1 MNEQALKDAYDH
13 FVKTGY
19 KGTLQDYR
27 ALIATNDNALNDSFT
42 YFKDTG
48 YEGSIEDFSTLI
60 GVEKEDAPKVNWF
73 DQTWVGRGFVAASS
87 TGEAT
92 NLLKQRGAPTKEV
105 IEEFIQA
112 KADEA
117 SRYTE
122 SEGMKEFSKKY
133 QAEGSTWAAFFRG
146 VKDDPML
153 LTELFVQSLATQ
165 VGTLFDNPDDAF
177 ASMAAGAGIGAA
189 AGAGAGLAGGPFAEV
204 TVPVGAVA
212 GTLPGALGGLGY
224 SMESAL
230 TFGELIETELHEQGK
245 EFTDENIKEL
255 LESAQGTKIRNRA
268 VARGLSIGSI
278 EALSGG
284 IAGKVTTG
292 VAKGVMKTV
301 KAGTRIGGKT
311 AATATKRGVKLGRT
325 AGAGAGLGV
334 EGIGGGVGEVAG
346 RLAAD
351 QEMDAAEIG
360 FEAVT
365 GGAVGPISVGA
376 ALLSTKTPTYKLAG
390 VEVDYAT
397 MKDFIDTADDI
408 DVAMADIKIE
418 NDFTGIGKLAAKKQ
432 KKAIIDS
439 QIDSKI
445 TDQADRDK
453 LIELDAKRRQA
464 KADVEKTGIEAV
476 PGAQETLDAVE
487 KEISDIIG
495 KYEGATDVAATEQ
508 AAEVRKARREAVLS
522 ETIAFAETAGKQ
534 IGKDVKVVDN
544 DTDAQSAFDAMRE
557 EHNKMAEEHNAKPE
571 NADNQIDLIAEQD
584 VSGSDGFIAGDTIF
598 INKDV
603 AGKTGAITVGS
614 HEVLHGILGKHMKSL
629 DPAGRIKLG
638 KSFIGVLTKKQV
650 KAVRKRLKDSYGLEG
665 DAIFASEEIFTAFSD
680 AIEKGEITFNEGV
693 FSKLANTIQEI
704 LRKFGYKKEFAN
716 GRAVY
721 NFMKEYS
728 KNVKEGKLSKRAIAA
743 AEGGTTATDTQFSR
757 SARVGDTTLTG
768 SLSSPSVVSNWADS
782 AYRAGLQIQPGGYW
796 SGTATGISDFGV
808 DSTGLTKEQS
818 VDFNVQVTD
827 RNQFKL
833 VRSPDMNQATFDLLS
848 KWIDDTNKDFRG
860 RDNVGTLAALGVE
873 GRLGRRNAP
882 RGVKLS
888 TVEIGSPQVDQG
900 VKFSRS
906 RAVDAVNS
914 IEQAAQNEIVEA
926 GREYNKQT
934 FQESD
939 AFEQIL
945 NSILNDGGAINSYVK
960 SIVPSKQ
967 ERDKVIREL
976 SERLINY
983 DPQAERK
990 GDAVGPV
997 TVGEFLMANKNFARL
1012 VAKKELAIESQ
1023 ERSRTK
1029 SLDAQDNLGRTISE
1043 TIPDTT
1049 ETKKTETK
1057 KQQKQR
1063 ILTSLAKVNLENKK
1077 IISLRTQLK
1086 IAELIEQNPAN
1097 LEQQLTKLIEK
1108 DVTKAVQ
1115 KEMGSISFDSKN
1127 EKIIVS
1133 DEYKAFL
1140 ALAYE
1145 DIISGLDVTTIK
1157 NNYKNLFD
1165 LTKIGVE
1172 DKKTKKADKPSL
1184 KKDSNFRKAVFKI
1197 ETNKAKFT
1205 KYFTDTTS
1213 DVKAQSHY
1221 NKLKARQKG
1230 LAGIIGEAIVKQ
1242 AIDTE
1247 IAETSTNI
1255 DAVVKA
1261 KLREFA
1267 NSLDRQKLE
1276 TQGNYNDQIKFSRSQ
1291 VQAALDLK
1299 SLIES
1304 GETVFDNSGKALLKY
1319 RLKYSKKVRDF
1330 VYNELYSAGLLQD
1343 KSDIEF
1349 IGKGFR
1355 KLVKAGTRGIAYEAF
1370 LIDQAIAIEKKYGK
1384 DAMEVTLRKPSEVG
1398 GLPDVQIKIHGKT
1411 FNIEAKMTNAQYSSV
1426 TFAVSEDGNFIVKKD
1441 YTFNDQIKPLGD
1453 QVQKGIKEAKSYLK
1467 KKYNYDWK
1475 DITTLPTEYYN
1486 DLKKTP
1492 VTIDGVEY
1500 SSYINA
1506 MSASMEISL
1515 DVISEIY
1522 NKKSNYPV
1530 DTIQLMGRGLFH
1542 MGTGPN
1548 PLNLPV
1554 LKGKGTMTLR
1564 IGSNS
1569 EKRAATMADVNNG
1582 TVDSIYTDGTNTK
1595 KKGER
1600 KTKRRVKSGNKK
1612 LSFRAI
1618 PGIPKST
1625 LETLTSDK
1633 SIGNVA
1639 ALDALMQ
1646 SDEVAAMELVKKSKS
1661 EQVFSDAILFSRSA
1675 NNETQGIS
1683 VLDFDDTLATTKS
1696 KVIVTKPD
1704 GDQFKLNAEEF
1715 AAQGSTL
1722 LEEGHKFDFSE
1733 FNQVVEGEIAPLFN
1747 KALKLAKKFG
1757 TDNMYILTARAPE
1770 AQVAI
1775 KQFLDANGLNIPAE
1789 NIVGLGRSEAS
1800 AKAEWIAG
1808 KIGEGFNDFYFADD
1822 AIQNVRAVENML
1834 SRSNVKA
1841 KVQQAKVKFSL
1852 STEQNLNWK
1861 TDSIGYMTTSFNV
1874 DGNNY
1879 NVTFYPTDLDDANF
1893 ELEFDL
1899 VTEAGVTQEMT
1910 GTGSQF
1916 KVLSTVYN
1924 GLLDVVKQKP
1934 GIETIGFSA
1943 LTKDKSR
1950 VRVYTVLM
1958 DKLSK
1963 QLGWKNNIYEYSS
1976 GSQIDFELAKPKVP
1990 KRKAKAT
1997 QSVASIP
2004 AVRNMLNQFD
2014 VKSPVQKGRV
2024 QFSRSMNE
2032 QFNNMLEELTGV
2044 DANEIIGAARARKR
2058 GLKRGRFRFFIPPS
2072 HEDLLGLLY
2081 NFMGTGRRGDAHR
2094 AFFEKAL
2101 IKPLSR
2107 AFRELDVAKQSI
2119 ANDFKELNKK
2129 FKDVKKKLKR
2139 KIPGSDFTFEDA
2151 IRVYLFN
2158 KNGHSVPGLT
2168 ETEVTELANKVKSD
2182 PRLKA
2187 YADAIEAISRQD
2199 GFVKPT
2205 DSWTAGDLRT
2215 DLDDATGRIGR
2226 KKYLAEFLE
2235 NAKII
2240 FSEENLNK
2248 IEAEYGRGLREAIE
2262 DMLYRIETGRNR
2274 PSGSNKLVNAFV
2286 NFINAAVSNV
2296 MFFNIR
2302 SAVLQ
2307 QMSIVNFLNFADNN
2321 IFAAAKAFAN
2331 QKQFWAD
2338 FAMIFNSPEMKQRR
2352 GGIGTDV
2359 NGAELAANIKNSRNP
2374 LKKALAELLRMGFT
2388 PTQIAD
2394 SFAIAIGGAPF
2405 YRNRV
2410 KTYMK
2415 QGMSKAQAE
2424 ARAWLDFQ
2432 ETAQATQQ
2440 SARPDMVSQQ
2450 QASPLGKFILA
2461 FQNVTSQFNRLA
2473 KKAFLDI
2480 KNRRITSPNSTQL
2493 QSDMSNASRIV
2504 YYLAV
2509 QNLVFYGL
2517 QQALFAMMFDED
2529 EDDEKMLKKKGR
2541 VINGSIDS
2549 VLRGAGVYGAIA
2561 ATIKNMAIKHMEQ
2574 RDAGYNKDESAVL
2587 LEMLNVSPPLGIK
2600 ARQIVNAEK
2609 TLNYEK
2615 DAIEE
2620 METFDID
2627 NPMWSAVA
2635 NYISA
2640 TTNIPTSQIYRNVQN
2655 ARGALDERYETWQ
2668 RILMSLGWSKYN
2680 IGADDVVEEDSK
2692 SKKKKKHG
2700 ESSDSGRTVKRRT
2713 IKR

>member
-1 MNEQALKDAYDH
+1 MNEQALKDAYNY

-19 KGTLQDYR
+19 KGTLEDYR
-27 ALIATNDNALNDSFT
+27 ALVATNDNALNDSFT

-48 YEGSIEDFSTLI
+48 YKGTIEDFSTLI
-60 GVEKEDAPKVNWF
+60 GIPKEEPSNINWF
-73 DQTWVGRGFVAASS
+73 DQTWIGRGFVAASS

-92 NLLKQRGAPTKEV
+92 NLLKQRGAPT
-105 IEEFIQA
+105 EEAINDFIQA
-112 KADEA
+112 KKDEA
-117 SRYTE
+117 ARYSE
-122 SEGMKEFSKKY
+122 SEGMKAFSKKY

-146 VKDDPML
+146 MKNDPAL
-153 LTELFVQSLATQ
+153 LAELFVQSLATQ
-165 VGTLFDNPDDAF
+165 VGTLFDNTDDAL
-177 ASMAAGAGIGAA
+177 ASMAAGAGV
-189 AGAGAGLAGGPFAEV
+189 GAGGGALLGLAGGPLAPA
-204 TVPVGAVA
+204 TSAAGAIT
-212 GTLPGALGGLGY
+212 GTITGAMGGLGY

-230 TFGELIETELHEQGK
+230 TFGELIETELNKQNL
-245 EFTDENIKEL
+245 EFTDENIKNL
-255 LESAQGTKIRNRA
+255 LEGNKGTEIRNKA
-268 VARGLSIGSI
+268 VARGITIGAI
-278 EALSGG
+278 EGFTGG
-284 IAGKVTTG
+284 VGGKAATG
-292 VAKGVMKTV
+292 TAKGVMGAV
-301 KAGTRIGGKT
+301 KAGTKLGGKT
-311 AATATKRGVKLGRT
+311 AATATKRGARLGRT
-325 AGAGAGLGV
+325 AGAAAGLGI
-334 EGIGGGVGEVAG
+334 EGVGGGVGEVAG
-346 RLAAD
+346 RAVAG

-360 FEAVT
+360 FEAFT
-365 GGAVGPISVGA
+365 GGAVGPITVAQAIASQ
-376 ALLSTKTPTYKLAG
+376 KTPTYKING
-390 VEVDYAT
+390 EQVDYAT
-397 MKDFIDTADDI
+397 MKDFVETADDI

-432 KKAIIDS
+432 EKAIIDS

-445 TDQADRDK
+445 TDKADREK

-464 KADVEKTGIEAV
+464 KADVEKTGTEAV
-476 PGAQETLDAVE
+476 PGAQAALDVVE

-495 KYEGATDVAATEQ
+495 KYEGAIDVAVTDQ
-508 AAEVRKARREAVLS
+508 AAEVRKARREVVLS

-571 NADNQIDLIAEQD
+571 NADNQIDLIQEED
-584 VSGSDGFIAGDTIF
+584 VSGADGFISGDTIF

-603 AGKTGAITVGS
+603 AGRSGAITVGS

-629 DPAGRIKLG
+629 DDAGRVKLG
-638 KSFIGVLTKKQV
+638 KSFMSVLTRSQER
-650 KAVRKRLKDSYGLEG
+650 AVRKRLKDNYNLEG
-665 DAIFASEEIFTAFSD
+665 DAVFASEEVFTAFSD

-704 LRKFGYKKEFAN
+704 LRKFGIQKEFSN

-728 KNVKEGKLSKRAIAA
+728 KNVKEGKLGKRAIAA
-743 AEGGTTATDTQFSR
+743 AGGGVTTT
-757 SARVGDTTLTG
+757 
-768 SLSSPSVVSNWADS
+768 
-782 AYRAGLQIQPGGYW
+782 
-796 SGTATGISDFGV
+796 
-808 DSTGLTKEQS
+808 E
-818 VDFNVQVTD
+818 
-827 RNQFKL
+827 FK
-833 VRSPDMNQATFDLLS
+833 A
-848 KWIDDTNKDFRG
+848 
-860 RDNVGTLAALGVE
+860 
-873 GRLGRRNAP
+873 
-882 RGVKLS
+882 
-888 TVEIGSPQVDQG
+888 
-900 VKFSRS
+900 SRS
-906 RAVDAVNS
+906 RAVQAVND
-914 IEQAAQNEIVEA
+914 IEAATRDRIVES
-926 GREYNKQT
+926 GQEYTKQA

-939 AFEQIL
+939 AFEQTL
-945 NSILNDGGAINSYVK
+945 NSILNDGGAINSYIK
-960 SIVPSKQ
+960 SVVASPQ
-967 ERDKVIREL
+967 ERNKVIREL
-976 SERLINY
+976 SERLVNY
-983 DPQAERK
+983 DPQAQRK
-990 GDAVGPV
+990 GDVAGPV

-1023 ERSRTK
+1023 ERARTQ
-1029 SLDAQDNLGRTISE
+1029 SLDTQDQLGRNISE
-1043 TIPDTT
+1043 TIAAPT
-1049 ETKKTETK
+1049 ETKPVETK

-1086 IAELIEQNPAN
+1086 IAELIEQNPAD

-1108 DVTKAVQ
+1108 DVTKAVR
-1115 KEMGSISFDSKN
+1115 KEMGKISFKN
-1127 EKIIVS
+1127 GEVIVS

-1140 ALAYE
+1140 ALGYE
-1145 DIISGLDVTTIK
+1145 DIINGLDVTTIK
-1157 NNYKNLFD
+1157 NNYKTLFD
-1165 LTKIGVE
+1165 LTKIGTE
-1172 DKKTKKADKPSL
+1172 DKVTRKADKPDL
-1184 KKDSNFRKAVFKI
+1184 KKDSYFRKAIFKI

-1205 KYFTDTTS
+1205 KYFTEGGYTT
-1213 DVKAQSHY
+1213 
-1221 NKLKARQKG
+1221 LLARQKG
-1230 LAGIIGEAIVKQ
+1230 LAKIISEAIVKD
-1242 AIDTE
+1242 AINAE
-1247 IAETSTNI
+1247 IAETSTNV
-1255 DAVVKA
+1255 DAVVEA

-1304 GETVFDNSGKALLKY
+1304 GETVFDNKGKALLKY

-1343 KSDIEF
+1343 KGDIEF
-1349 IGKGFR
+1349 IGKSFR

-1398 GLPDVQIKIHGKT
+1398 GLPDVQIKIQGKT
-1411 FNIEAKMTNAQYSSV
+1411 FNIEAKMGNAQYSSV
-1426 TFAVSEDGNFIVKKD
+1426 TFAVSEDNNFIIKKD

-1453 QVQKGIKEAKSYLK
+1453 QVQKGIKAAKSYLK

-1486 DLKKTP
+1486 DLKKTSAT
-1492 VTIDGVEY
+1492 VDGVEY

-1522 NKKSNYPV
+1522 NKKPNYPV
-1530 DTIQLMGRGLFH
+1530 STIQLMGRGLFH

-1554 LKGKGTMTLR
+1554 LKGKGTINLR
-1564 IGSNS
+1564 VGSNS
-1569 EKRAATMADVNNG
+1569 QYKM
-1582 TVDSIYTDGTNTK
+1582 VDGVRTK
-1595 KKGER
+1595 
-1600 KTKRRVKSGNKK
+1600 TGNKK

-1618 PGIPKST
+1618 PLIPKAT

-1639 ALDALMQ
+1639 GLDALMQ

-1661 EQVFSDAILFSRSA
+1661 EQVFSNAVLFSRSA
-1675 NNETQGIS
+1675 NNETKGIS

-1696 KVIVTKPD
+1696 EVIVNAPN

-1722 LEEGHKFDFSE
+1722 LEQGHKFDFSE
-1733 FNQVVEGEIAPLFN
+1733 FNKVVEGKTAPLFN

-1757 TDNMYILTARAPE
+1757 TDNMYILTARSPE
-1770 AQVAI
+1770 AQLAI
-1775 KQFLDANGLNIPAE
+1775 KQFLDANGLNIPTE
-1789 NIVGLGRSEAS
+1789 NIVGLGKSEAS

-1822 AIQNVRAVENML
+1822 AIQNVKAV
-1834 SRSNVKA
+1834 
-1841 KVQQAKVKFSL
+1841 Q
-1852 STEQNLNWK
+1852 
-1861 TDSIGYMTTSFNV
+1861 
-1874 DGNNY
+1874 
-1879 NVTFYPTDLDDANF
+1879 
-1893 ELEFDL
+1893 
-1899 VTEAGVTQEMT
+1899 
-1910 GTGSQF
+1910 
-1916 KVLSTVYN
+1916 
-1924 GLLDVVKQKP
+1924 
-1934 GIETIGFSA
+1934 
-1943 LTKDKSR
+1943 
-1950 VRVYTVLM
+1950 
-1958 DKLSK
+1958 
-1963 QLGWKNNIYEYSS
+1963 
-1976 GSQIDFELAKPKVP
+1976 
-1990 KRKAKAT
+1990 
-1997 QSVASIP
+1997 
-2004 AVRNMLNQFD
+2004 NMLNQFD
-2014 VKSPVQKGRV
+2014 VKSKVQQARV

-2032 QFNNMLEELTGV
+2032 QFNSMLEEVTGV
-2044 DANEIIGAARARKR
+2044 DANEIISSARARKR
-2058 GLKRGRFRFFIPPS
+2058 GSKRGRFRFFIPPS
-2072 HEDLLGLLY
+2072 HEDFLGLLY

-2094 AFFEKAL
+2094 AFFDKAL

-2129 FKDVKKKLKR
+2129 FKGVKKKLKR
-2139 KIPGSDFTFEDA
+2139 KMPGSDFTFEDA
-2151 IRVYLFN
+2151 IRVYLFD

-2168 ETEVTELANKVKSD
+2168 EVEVVDLANKVKSD
-2182 PRLKA
+2182 PKLQA
-2187 YADAIEAISRQD
+2187 YADAIGAISRQD
-2199 GFVKPT
+2199 NFVKPN

-2215 DLDDATGRIGR
+2215 DLDDATGRVGR

-2235 NAKII
+2235 NAGII

-2248 IEAEYGRGLREAIE
+2248 IEAEYGRGLREALE
-2262 DMLYRIETGRNR
+2262 DMLYRIESGRNR
-2274 PSGSNKLVNAFV
+2274 PSGSNALVNKFV
-2286 NFINAAVSNV
+2286 NFINGAVSNV

-2321 IFAAAKAFAN
+2321 VFAAAKAFAN
-2331 QKQFWAD
+2331 QKQFWSD
-2338 FAMIFNSPEMKQRR
+2338 FAYIFNSDEMKQRR
-2352 GGIGTDV
+2352 GGIQTDV
-2359 NGAELAANIKNSRNP
+2359 NGAELAANIKNSKNP
-2374 LKKALAELLRMGFT
+2374 IKKAISELLRLGFT

-2410 KTYMK
+2410 KTYMR
-2415 QGMSKAQAE
+2415 QGMPKVEAE
-2424 ARAWLDFQ
+2424 SRAWLDFQ

-2461 FQNVTSQFNRLA
+2461 FQNVTSQFNRLG

-2493 QSDMSNASRIV
+2493 QSDISNASRIV

-2509 QNLVFYGL
+2509 QNLIFYGL

-2529 EDDEKMLKKKGR
+2529 EDDEKMLKKQGR
-2541 VINGSIDS
+2541 MINGSIDS
-2549 VLRGAGVYGAIA
+2549 VLRGAGVYGAIV
-2561 ATIKNMAIKHMEQ
+2561 ATIKNMGIKYMEQ
-2574 RDAGYNKDESAVL
+2574 RDAGYNKDEAAVL
-2587 LEMLNVSPPLGIK
+2587 LELLNISPPLGIK

-2640 TTNIPTSQIYRNVQN
+2640 TTNIPTSQIYRNIQN
-2655 ARGALDERYETWQ
+2655 ARGALDERYATWQ
-2668 RILMSLGWSKYN
+2668 RILMAMGWSKYN
-2680 IGADDVVEEDSK
+2680 IGADDVVEEEGS
-2692 SKKKKKHG
+2692 SSNKKKKHG
-2700 ESSDSGRTVKRRT
+2700 ESSNSGRTVKKRT

>member
-1 MNEQALKDAYDH
+1 MNEQALKDAYNY

-19 KGTLQDYR
+19 KGTLEDYR
-27 ALIATNDNALNDSFT
+27 ALVATNDNALNDSFT

-48 YEGSIEDFSTLI
+48 YKGTIEDFSTLI
-60 GVEKEDAPKVNWF
+60 GIPKEEPSNINWF
-73 DQTWVGRGFVAASS
+73 DQTWIGRGFVAASS

-92 NLLKQRGAPTKEV
+92 NLLKQRGAPT
-105 IEEFIQA
+105 EEAINDFIQA
-112 KADEA
+112 KKDEA
-117 SRYTE
+117 ARYSE
-122 SEGMKEFSKKY
+122 SEGMKAFSKKY

-146 VKDDPML
+146 MKNDPAL
-153 LTELFVQSLATQ
+153 LAELFVQSLATQ
-165 VGTLFDNPDDAF
+165 VGTLFDNTDDAL
-177 ASMAAGAGIGAA
+177 ASMAAGAGV
-189 AGAGAGLAGGPFAEV
+189 GAGGGALLGLAGGPLAPA
-204 TVPVGAVA
+204 TSAAGAIT
-212 GTLPGALGGLGY
+212 GTITGAMGGLGY

-230 TFGELIETELHEQGK
+230 TFGELIETELNKQNL
-245 EFTDENIKEL
+245 EFTDENIKNL
-255 LESAQGTKIRNRA
+255 LEGNKGTEIRNKA
-268 VARGLSIGSI
+268 VARGITIGAI
-278 EALSGG
+278 EGFTGG
-284 IAGKVTTG
+284 VGGKAATG
-292 VAKGVMKTV
+292 TAKGVMGAV
-301 KAGTRIGGKT
+301 KAGTKLGGKT
-311 AATATKRGVKLGRT
+311 AATATKRGARLGRT
-325 AGAGAGLGV
+325 AGAAAGLGI
-334 EGIGGGVGEVAG
+334 EGVGGGVGEVAG
-346 RLAAD
+346 RAVAG

-360 FEAVT
+360 FEAFT
-365 GGAVGPISVGA
+365 GGAVGPITVAQAIASQ
-376 ALLSTKTPTYKLAG
+376 KTPTYKING
-390 VEVDYAT
+390 EQVDYAT
-397 MKDFIDTADDI
+397 MKDFVETADDI

-432 KKAIIDS
+432 EKAIIDS

-445 TDQADRDK
+445 TDKADREK

-464 KADVEKTGIEAV
+464 KADVEKTGTEAV
-476 PGAQETLDAVE
+476 PGAQAALDVVE

-495 KYEGATDVAATEQ
+495 KYEGAIDVAVTDQ
-508 AAEVRKARREAVLS
+508 AAEVRKARREVVLS

-571 NADNQIDLIAEQD
+571 NADNQIDLIQEED
-584 VSGSDGFIAGDTIF
+584 VSGADGFISGDTIF

-603 AGKTGAITVGS
+603 AGRSGAITVGS

-629 DPAGRIKLG
+629 DDAGRVKLG
-638 KSFIGVLTKKQV
+638 KSFMSVLTRSQER
-650 KAVRKRLKDSYGLEG
+650 AVRKRLKDNYNLEG
-665 DAIFASEEIFTAFSD
+665 DAVFASEEVFTAFSD

-704 LRKFGYKKEFAN
+704 LRKFGIQKEFSN

-728 KNVKEGKLSKRAIAA
+728 KNVKEGKLGKRAIAA
-743 AEGGTTATDTQFSR
+743 AGGGVTTT
-757 SARVGDTTLTG
+757 
-768 SLSSPSVVSNWADS
+768 
-782 AYRAGLQIQPGGYW
+782 
-796 SGTATGISDFGV
+796 
-808 DSTGLTKEQS
+808 E
-818 VDFNVQVTD
+818 
-827 RNQFKL
+827 FK
-833 VRSPDMNQATFDLLS
+833 A
-848 KWIDDTNKDFRG
+848 
-860 RDNVGTLAALGVE
+860 
-873 GRLGRRNAP
+873 
-882 RGVKLS
+882 
-888 TVEIGSPQVDQG
+888 
-900 VKFSRS
+900 SRS
-906 RAVDAVNS
+906 RAVQAVND
-914 IEQAAQNEIVEA
+914 IEAATRDRIVES
-926 GREYNKQT
+926 GQEYTKQA

-939 AFEQIL
+939 AFEQTL
-945 NSILNDGGAINSYVK
+945 NSILNDGGAINSYIK
-960 SIVPSKQ
+960 SVVASPQ
-967 ERDKVIREL
+967 ERNKVIREL
-976 SERLINY
+976 SERLVNY
-983 DPQAERK
+983 DPQAQRK
-990 GDAVGPV
+990 GDVAGPV

-1023 ERSRTK
+1023 ERARTQ
-1029 SLDAQDNLGRTISE
+1029 SLDTQDQLGRNISE
-1043 TIPDTT
+1043 TIAAPT
-1049 ETKKTETK
+1049 ETKPVETK

-1086 IAELIEQNPAN
+1086 IAELIEQNPAD

-1108 DVTKAVQ
+1108 DVTKAVR
-1115 KEMGSISFDSKN
+1115 KEMGKISFKN
-1127 EKIIVS
+1127 GEVIVS

-1140 ALAYE
+1140 ALGYE
-1145 DIISGLDVTTIK
+1145 DIINGLDVTTIK
-1157 NNYKNLFD
+1157 NNYKTLFD
-1165 LTKIGVE
+1165 LTKIGTE
-1172 DKKTKKADKPSL
+1172 DKVTRKADKPDL
-1184 KKDSNFRKAVFKI
+1184 KKDSYFRKAIFKI

-1205 KYFTDTTS
+1205 KYFTEGGYTT
-1213 DVKAQSHY
+1213 
-1221 NKLKARQKG
+1221 LLARQKG
-1230 LAGIIGEAIVKQ
+1230 LAKIISEAIVKD
-1242 AIDTE
+1242 AINAE
-1247 IAETSTNI
+1247 IAETSTNV
-1255 DAVVKA
+1255 DAVVEA

-1304 GETVFDNSGKALLKY
+1304 GETVFDNKGKALLKY

-1343 KSDIEF
+1343 KGDIEF
-1349 IGKGFR
+1349 IGKSFR

-1398 GLPDVQIKIHGKT
+1398 GLPDVQIKIQGKT
-1411 FNIEAKMTNAQYSSV
+1411 FNIEAKMGNAQYSSV
-1426 TFAVSEDGNFIVKKD
+1426 TFAVSEDNNFIIKKD

-1453 QVQKGIKEAKSYLK
+1453 QVQKGIKAAKSYLK

-1486 DLKKTP
+1486 DLKKTSAT
-1492 VTIDGVEY
+1492 VDGVEY

-1522 NKKSNYPV
+1522 NKKPNYPV
-1530 DTIQLMGRGLFH
+1530 STIQLMGRGLFH

-1554 LKGKGTMTLR
+1554 LKGKGTINLR
-1564 IGSNS
+1564 VGSNS
-1569 EKRAATMADVNNG
+1569 QYKM
-1582 TVDSIYTDGTNTK
+1582 VDGVRTK
-1595 KKGER
+1595 
-1600 KTKRRVKSGNKK
+1600 TGNKK

-1618 PGIPKST
+1618 PLIPKAT

-1639 ALDALMQ
+1639 GLDALMQ

-1661 EQVFSDAILFSRSA
+1661 EQVFSNAVLFSRSA
-1675 NNETQGIS
+1675 NNETKGIS

-1696 KVIVTKPD
+1696 EVIVNAPN

-1722 LEEGHKFDFSE
+1722 LEQGHKFDFSE
-1733 FNQVVEGEIAPLFN
+1733 FNKVVEGKTAPLFN

-1757 TDNMYILTARAPE
+1757 TDNMYILTARSPE
-1770 AQVAI
+1770 AQLAI
-1775 KQFLDANGLNIPAE
+1775 KQFLDANGLNIPTE
-1789 NIVGLGRSEAS
+1789 NIVGLGKSEAS

-1822 AIQNVRAVENML
+1822 AIQNVKAV
-1834 SRSNVKA
+1834 
-1841 KVQQAKVKFSL
+1841 Q
-1852 STEQNLNWK
+1852 
-1861 TDSIGYMTTSFNV
+1861 
-1874 DGNNY
+1874 
-1879 NVTFYPTDLDDANF
+1879 
-1893 ELEFDL
+1893 
-1899 VTEAGVTQEMT
+1899 
-1910 GTGSQF
+1910 
-1916 KVLSTVYN
+1916 
-1924 GLLDVVKQKP
+1924 
-1934 GIETIGFSA
+1934 
-1943 LTKDKSR
+1943 
-1950 VRVYTVLM
+1950 
-1958 DKLSK
+1958 
-1963 QLGWKNNIYEYSS
+1963 
-1976 GSQIDFELAKPKVP
+1976 
-1990 KRKAKAT
+1990 
-1997 QSVASIP
+1997 
-2004 AVRNMLNQFD
+2004 NMLNQFD
-2014 VKSPVQKGRV
+2014 VKSKVQQARV

-2032 QFNNMLEELTGV
+2032 QFNSMLEEVTGV
-2044 DANEIIGAARARKR
+2044 DANEIISSARARKR
-2058 GLKRGRFRFFIPPS
+2058 GSKRGRFRFFIPPS
-2072 HEDLLGLLY
+2072 HEDFLGLLY

-2094 AFFEKAL
+2094 AFFDKAL

-2129 FKDVKKKLKR
+2129 FKGVKKKLKR
-2139 KIPGSDFTFEDA
+2139 KMPGSDFTFEDA
-2151 IRVYLFN
+2151 IRVYLFD

-2168 ETEVTELANKVKSD
+2168 EVEVVDLANKVKSD
-2182 PRLKA
+2182 PKLQA
-2187 YADAIEAISRQD
+2187 YADAIGAISRQD
-2199 GFVKPT
+2199 NFVKPN

-2215 DLDDATGRIGR
+2215 DLDDATGRVGR

-2235 NAKII
+2235 NAGII

-2248 IEAEYGRGLREAIE
+2248 IEAEYGRGLREALE
-2262 DMLYRIETGRNR
+2262 DMLYRIESGRNR
-2274 PSGSNKLVNAFV
+2274 PSGSNALVNKFV
-2286 NFINAAVSNV
+2286 NFINGAVSNV

-2331 QKQFWAD
+2331 QKQFWSD
-2338 FAMIFNSPEMKQRR
+2338 FAYIFNSDEMKQRR
-2352 GGIGTDV
+2352 GGIQTDV
-2359 NGAELAANIKNSRNP
+2359 NGAELAANIKNSKNP
-2374 LKKALAELLRMGFT
+2374 IKKAISELLRLGFT

-2410 KTYMK
+2410 KTYMR
-2415 QGMSKAQAE
+2415 QGMPKVEAE
-2424 ARAWLDFQ
+2424 SRAWLDFQ

-2461 FQNVTSQFNRLA
+2461 FQNVTSQFNRLG

-2493 QSDMSNASRIV
+2493 QSDISNASRII

-2509 QNLVFYGL
+2509 QNLIFYGL

-2529 EDDEKMLKKKGR
+2529 EDDEKMLKKQGR
-2541 VINGSIDS
+2541 MINGSIDS
-2549 VLRGAGVYGAIA
+2549 VLRGAGVYGAIV
-2561 ATIKNMAIKHMEQ
+2561 ATIKNMGIKYMEQ
-2574 RDAGYNKDESAVL
+2574 RDAGYNKDEAAVL
-2587 LEMLNVSPPLGIK
+2587 LELLNISPPLGIK

-2640 TTNIPTSQIYRNVQN
+2640 TTNIPTSQIYRNIQN
-2655 ARGALDERYETWQ
+2655 ARGALDERYATWQ
-2668 RILMSLGWSKYN
+2668 RILMAMGWSKYN
-2680 IGADDVVEEDSK
+2680 IGADDVVEEEGS
-2692 SKKKKKHG
+2692 SSNKKKKHG
-2700 ESSDSGRTVKRRT
+2700 ESSNSGRTVKKRT

>member
-1 MNEQALKDAYDH
+1 MNEQALKDAYNY

-19 KGTLQDYR
+19 KGTLEDYR
-27 ALIATNDNALNDSFT
+27 ALVATNDNALNDSFT

-48 YEGSIEDFSTLI
+48 YKGTIEDFSTLI
-60 GVEKEDAPKVNWF
+60 GIPKEEPSNINWF
-73 DQTWVGRGFVAASS
+73 DQTWIGRGFVAASS

-92 NLLKQRGAPTKEV
+92 NLLKQRGAPT
-105 IEEFIQA
+105 EEAINDFIQA
-112 KADEA
+112 KKDEA
-117 SRYTE
+117 ARYSE
-122 SEGMKEFSKKY
+122 SEGMKAFSKKY

-146 VKDDPML
+146 MKNDPAL
-153 LTELFVQSLATQ
+153 LAELFVQSLATQ
-165 VGTLFDNPDDAF
+165 VGTLFDNTDDAL
-177 ASMAAGAGIGAA
+177 ASMAAGAGV
-189 AGAGAGLAGGPFAEV
+189 GAGGGALLGLAGGPLAPA
-204 TVPVGAVA
+204 TSAAGAIT
-212 GTLPGALGGLGY
+212 GTITGAMGGLGY

-230 TFGELIETELHEQGK
+230 TFGELIETELNKQNL
-245 EFTDENIKEL
+245 EFTDENIKNL
-255 LESAQGTKIRNRA
+255 LEGNKGTEIRNKA
-268 VARGLSIGSI
+268 VARGITIGAI
-278 EALSGG
+278 EGFTGG
-284 IAGKVTTG
+284 VGGKAATG
-292 VAKGVMKTV
+292 TAKGVMGAV
-301 KAGTRIGGKT
+301 KAGTKLGGKT
-311 AATATKRGVKLGRT
+311 AATATKRGARLGRT
-325 AGAGAGLGV
+325 AGAAAGLGI
-334 EGIGGGVGEVAG
+334 EGVGGGVGEVAG
-346 RLAAD
+346 RAVAG

-360 FEAVT
+360 FEAFT
-365 GGAVGPISVGA
+365 GGAVGPITVAQAIASQ
-376 ALLSTKTPTYKLAG
+376 KTPTYKING
-390 VEVDYAT
+390 EQVDYAT
-397 MKDFIDTADDI
+397 MKDFVETADDI

-432 KKAIIDS
+432 EKAIIDS

-445 TDQADRDK
+445 TDKADREK

-464 KADVEKTGIEAV
+464 KADVEKTGTEAV
-476 PGAQETLDAVE
+476 PGAQAALDVVE

-495 KYEGATDVAATEQ
+495 KYEGAIDVAVTDQ
-508 AAEVRKARREAVLS
+508 AAEVRKARREVVLS

-571 NADNQIDLIAEQD
+571 NADNQIDLIQEED
-584 VSGSDGFIAGDTIF
+584 VSGADGFISGDTIF

-603 AGKTGAITVGS
+603 AGRSGAITVGS

-629 DPAGRIKLG
+629 DDAGRVKLG
-638 KSFIGVLTKKQV
+638 KSFMSVLTRSQER
-650 KAVRKRLKDSYGLEG
+650 AVRKRLKDNYNLEG
-665 DAIFASEEIFTAFSD
+665 DAVFASEEVFTAFSD

-704 LRKFGYKKEFAN
+704 LRKFGIQKEFSN

-728 KNVKEGKLSKRAIAA
+728 KNVKEGKLGKRAIAA
-743 AEGGTTATDTQFSR
+743 AGGGVTTT
-757 SARVGDTTLTG
+757 
-768 SLSSPSVVSNWADS
+768 
-782 AYRAGLQIQPGGYW
+782 
-796 SGTATGISDFGV
+796 
-808 DSTGLTKEQS
+808 E
-818 VDFNVQVTD
+818 
-827 RNQFKL
+827 FK
-833 VRSPDMNQATFDLLS
+833 A
-848 KWIDDTNKDFRG
+848 
-860 RDNVGTLAALGVE
+860 
-873 GRLGRRNAP
+873 
-882 RGVKLS
+882 
-888 TVEIGSPQVDQG
+888 
-900 VKFSRS
+900 SRS
-906 RAVDAVNS
+906 RAVQAVND
-914 IEQAAQNEIVEA
+914 IEAATRDRIVES
-926 GREYNKQT
+926 GQEYTKQA

-939 AFEQIL
+939 AFEQTL
-945 NSILNDGGAINSYVK
+945 NSILNDGGAINSYIK
-960 SIVPSKQ
+960 SVVASPQ
-967 ERDKVIREL
+967 ERNKVIREL
-976 SERLINY
+976 SERLVNY
-983 DPQAERK
+983 DPQAQRK
-990 GDAVGPV
+990 GDVAGPV

-1023 ERSRTK
+1023 ERARTQ
-1029 SLDAQDNLGRTISE
+1029 SLDTQDQLGRNISE
-1043 TIPDTT
+1043 TIAAPT
-1049 ETKKTETK
+1049 ETKPVETK

-1086 IAELIEQNPAN
+1086 IAELIEQNPAD

-1108 DVTKAVQ
+1108 DVTKAVR
-1115 KEMGSISFDSKN
+1115 KEMGKISFKN
-1127 EKIIVS
+1127 GEVIVS

-1140 ALAYE
+1140 ALGYE
-1145 DIISGLDVTTIK
+1145 DIINGLDVTTIK
-1157 NNYKNLFD
+1157 NNYKTLFD
-1165 LTKIGVE
+1165 LTKIGTE
-1172 DKKTKKADKPSL
+1172 DKVTRKADKPDL
-1184 KKDSNFRKAVFKI
+1184 KKDSYFRKAIFKI

-1205 KYFTDTTS
+1205 KYFTEGGYTT
-1213 DVKAQSHY
+1213 
-1221 NKLKARQKG
+1221 LLARQKG
-1230 LAGIIGEAIVKQ
+1230 LAKIISEAIVKD
-1242 AIDTE
+1242 AINAE
-1247 IAETSTNI
+1247 IAETSTNV
-1255 DAVVKA
+1255 DAVVEA

-1304 GETVFDNSGKALLKY
+1304 GETVFDNKGKALLKY

-1343 KSDIEF
+1343 KGDIEF
-1349 IGKGFR
+1349 IGKSFR

-1398 GLPDVQIKIHGKT
+1398 GLPDVQIKIQGKT
-1411 FNIEAKMTNAQYSSV
+1411 FNIEAKMGNAQYSSV
-1426 TFAVSEDGNFIVKKD
+1426 TFAVSEDNNFIIKKD

-1453 QVQKGIKEAKSYLK
+1453 QVQKGIKAAKSYLK

-1486 DLKKTP
+1486 DLKKTSAT
-1492 VTIDGVEY
+1492 VDGVEY

-1522 NKKSNYPV
+1522 NKKPNYPV
-1530 DTIQLMGRGLFH
+1530 STIQLMGRGLFH

-1554 LKGKGTMTLR
+1554 LKGKGTINLR
-1564 IGSNS
+1564 VGSNS
-1569 EKRAATMADVNNG
+1569 QYKM
-1582 TVDSIYTDGTNTK
+1582 VDGVRTK
-1595 KKGER
+1595 
-1600 KTKRRVKSGNKK
+1600 TGNKK

-1618 PGIPKST
+1618 PLIPKAT

-1639 ALDALMQ
+1639 GLDALMQ

-1661 EQVFSDAILFSRSA
+1661 EQVFSNAVLFSRSA
-1675 NNETQGIS
+1675 NNETKGIS

-1696 KVIVTKPD
+1696 EVIVNAPN

-1722 LEEGHKFDFSE
+1722 LEQGHKFDFSE
-1733 FNQVVEGEIAPLFN
+1733 FNKVVEGKTAPLFN

-1757 TDNMYILTARAPE
+1757 TDNMYILTARSPE
-1770 AQVAI
+1770 AQLAI
-1775 KQFLDANGLNIPAE
+1775 KQFLDANGLNIPTE
-1789 NIVGLGRSEAS
+1789 NIVGLGKSEAS

-1822 AIQNVRAVENML
+1822 AIQNVKAV
-1834 SRSNVKA
+1834 
-1841 KVQQAKVKFSL
+1841 Q
-1852 STEQNLNWK
+1852 
-1861 TDSIGYMTTSFNV
+1861 
-1874 DGNNY
+1874 
-1879 NVTFYPTDLDDANF
+1879 
-1893 ELEFDL
+1893 
-1899 VTEAGVTQEMT
+1899 
-1910 GTGSQF
+1910 
-1916 KVLSTVYN
+1916 
-1924 GLLDVVKQKP
+1924 
-1934 GIETIGFSA
+1934 
-1943 LTKDKSR
+1943 
-1950 VRVYTVLM
+1950 
-1958 DKLSK
+1958 
-1963 QLGWKNNIYEYSS
+1963 
-1976 GSQIDFELAKPKVP
+1976 
-1990 KRKAKAT
+1990 
-1997 QSVASIP
+1997 
-2004 AVRNMLNQFD
+2004 NMLNQFD
-2014 VKSPVQKGRV
+2014 VKSKVQQARV

-2032 QFNNMLEELTGV
+2032 QFNSMLEEVTGV
-2044 DANEIIGAARARKR
+2044 DANEIISSARARKR
-2058 GLKRGRFRFFIPPS
+2058 GSKRGRFRFFIPPS
-2072 HEDLLGLLY
+2072 HEDFLGLLY

-2094 AFFEKAL
+2094 AFFDKAL

-2129 FKDVKKKLKR
+2129 FKGVKKKLKR
-2139 KIPGSDFTFEDA
+2139 KMPGSDFTFEDA
-2151 IRVYLFN
+2151 IRVYLFD

-2168 ETEVTELANKVKSD
+2168 EVEVVDLANKVKSD
-2182 PRLKA
+2182 PKLQA
-2187 YADAIEAISRQD
+2187 YADAIGAISRQD
-2199 GFVKPT
+2199 NFVKPN

-2215 DLDDATGRIGR
+2215 DLDDATGRVGR

-2235 NAKII
+2235 NAGII

-2248 IEAEYGRGLREAIE
+2248 IEAEYGRGLREALE
-2262 DMLYRIETGRNR
+2262 DMLYRIESGRNR
-2274 PSGSNKLVNAFV
+2274 PSGSNALVNKFV
-2286 NFINAAVSNV
+2286 NFINGAVSNV

-2321 IFAAAKAFAN
+2321 VFAAAKAFAN
-2331 QKQFWAD
+2331 QKQFWSD
-2338 FAMIFNSPEMKQRR
+2338 FAYIFNSDEMKQRR
-2352 GGIGTDV
+2352 GGIQTDV
-2359 NGAELAANIKNSRNP
+2359 NGAELAANIKNSKNP
-2374 LKKALAELLRMGFT
+2374 IKKAISELLRLGFT

-2410 KTYMK
+2410 KTYMR
-2415 QGMSKAQAE
+2415 QGMPKVEAE
-2424 ARAWLDFQ
+2424 SRAWLDFQ

-2461 FQNVTSQFNRLA
+2461 FQNVTSQFNRLG

-2493 QSDMSNASRIV
+2493 QSDISNASRII

-2509 QNLVFYGL
+2509 QNLIFYGL

-2529 EDDEKMLKKKGR
+2529 EDDEKMLKKQGR
-2541 VINGSIDS
+2541 MINGSIDS
-2549 VLRGAGVYGAIA
+2549 VLRGAGVYGAIV
-2561 ATIKNMAIKHMEQ
+2561 ATIKNMGIKYMEQ
-2574 RDAGYNKDESAVL
+2574 RDAGYNKDEAAVL
-2587 LEMLNVSPPLGIK
+2587 LELLNISPPLGIK

-2640 TTNIPTSQIYRNVQN
+2640 TTNIPTSQIYRNIQN
-2655 ARGALDERYETWQ
+2655 ARGALDERYATWQ
-2668 RILMSLGWSKYN
+2668 RILMAMGWSKYN
-2680 IGADDVVEEDSK
+2680 IGADDVVEEEGS
-2692 SKKKKKHG
+2692 SSNKKKKHG
-2700 ESSDSGRTVKRRT
+2700 ESSNSGRTVKKRT

>member
-1 MNEQALKDAYDH
+1 VLEQTILNMNEQALKDAYNY

-19 KGTLQDYR
+19 KGTLEDYR
-27 ALIATNDNALNDSFT
+27 ALVATNDNALNDSFT

-48 YEGSIEDFSTLI
+48 YKGTIEDFSTLI
-60 GVEKEDAPKVNWF
+60 GIPKEEPSNINWF
-73 DQTWVGRGFVAASS
+73 DQTWIGRGFVAASS

-92 NLLKQRGAPTKEV
+92 NLLKQRGAPT
-105 IEEFIQA
+105 EEAINDFIQA
-112 KADEA
+112 KKDEA
-117 SRYTE
+117 ARYSE
-122 SEGMKEFSKKY
+122 SEGMKAFSKKY

-146 VKDDPML
+146 MKNDPAL
-153 LTELFVQSLATQ
+153 LAELFVQSLATQ
-165 VGTLFDNPDDAF
+165 VGTLFDNTDDAL
-177 ASMAAGAGIGAA
+177 ASMAAGAGV
-189 AGAGAGLAGGPFAEV
+189 GAGGGALLGLAGGPLAPA
-204 TVPVGAVA
+204 TSAAGAIT
-212 GTLPGALGGLGY
+212 GTITGAMGGLGY

-230 TFGELIETELHEQGK
+230 TFGELIETELNKQNL
-245 EFTDENIKEL
+245 EFTDENIKNL
-255 LESAQGTKIRNRA
+255 LEGNKGTEIRNKA
-268 VARGLSIGSI
+268 VARGITIGAI
-278 EALSGG
+278 EGFTGG
-284 IAGKVTTG
+284 VGGKAATG
-292 VAKGVMKTV
+292 TAKGVMGAV
-301 KAGTRIGGKT
+301 KAGTKLGGKT
-311 AATATKRGVKLGRT
+311 AATATKRGARLGRT
-325 AGAGAGLGV
+325 AGAAAGLGI
-334 EGIGGGVGEVAG
+334 EGVGGGVGEVAG
-346 RLAAD
+346 RAVAG

-360 FEAVT
+360 FEAFT
-365 GGAVGPISVGA
+365 GGAVGPITVAQAIASQ
-376 ALLSTKTPTYKLAG
+376 KTPTYKING
-390 VEVDYAT
+390 EQVDYAT
-397 MKDFIDTADDI
+397 MKDFVETADDI

-432 KKAIIDS
+432 EKAIIDS

-445 TDQADRDK
+445 TDKADREK

-464 KADVEKTGIEAV
+464 KADVEKTGTEAV
-476 PGAQETLDAVE
+476 PGAQAALDVVE

-495 KYEGATDVAATEQ
+495 KYEGAIDVAVTDQ
-508 AAEVRKARREAVLS
+508 AAEVRKARREVVLS

-571 NADNQIDLIAEQD
+571 NADNQIDLIQEED
-584 VSGSDGFIAGDTIF
+584 VSGADGFISGDTIF

-603 AGKTGAITVGS
+603 AGRSGAITVGS

-629 DPAGRIKLG
+629 DDAGRVKLG
-638 KSFIGVLTKKQV
+638 KSFMSVLTRSQER
-650 KAVRKRLKDSYGLEG
+650 AVRKRLKDNYNLEG
-665 DAIFASEEIFTAFSD
+665 DAVFASEEVFTAFSD

-704 LRKFGYKKEFAN
+704 LRKFGIQKEFSN

-728 KNVKEGKLSKRAIAA
+728 KNVKEGKLGKRAIAA
-743 AEGGTTATDTQFSR
+743 AGGGVTTT
-757 SARVGDTTLTG
+757 
-768 SLSSPSVVSNWADS
+768 
-782 AYRAGLQIQPGGYW
+782 
-796 SGTATGISDFGV
+796 
-808 DSTGLTKEQS
+808 E
-818 VDFNVQVTD
+818 
-827 RNQFKL
+827 FK
-833 VRSPDMNQATFDLLS
+833 A
-848 KWIDDTNKDFRG
+848 
-860 RDNVGTLAALGVE
+860 
-873 GRLGRRNAP
+873 
-882 RGVKLS
+882 
-888 TVEIGSPQVDQG
+888 
-900 VKFSRS
+900 SRS
-906 RAVDAVNS
+906 RAVQAVND
-914 IEQAAQNEIVEA
+914 IEAATRDRIVES
-926 GREYNKQT
+926 GQEYTKQA

-939 AFEQIL
+939 AFEQTL
-945 NSILNDGGAINSYVK
+945 NSILNDGGAINSYIK
-960 SIVPSKQ
+960 SVVASPQ
-967 ERDKVIREL
+967 ERNKVIREL
-976 SERLINY
+976 SERLVNY
-983 DPQAERK
+983 DPQAQRK
-990 GDAVGPV
+990 GDVAGPV

-1023 ERSRTK
+1023 ERARTQ
-1029 SLDAQDNLGRTISE
+1029 SLDTQDQLGRNISE
-1043 TIPDTT
+1043 TIAAPT
-1049 ETKKTETK
+1049 ETKPVETK

-1086 IAELIEQNPAN
+1086 IAELIEQNPAD

-1108 DVTKAVQ
+1108 DVTKAVR
-1115 KEMGSISFDSKN
+1115 KEMGKISFKN
-1127 EKIIVS
+1127 GEVIVS

-1140 ALAYE
+1140 ALGYE
-1145 DIISGLDVTTIK
+1145 DIINGLDVTTIK
-1157 NNYKNLFD
+1157 NNYKTLFD
-1165 LTKIGVE
+1165 LTKIGTE
-1172 DKKTKKADKPSL
+1172 DKVTRKADKPDL
-1184 KKDSNFRKAVFKI
+1184 KKDSYFRKAIFKI

-1205 KYFTDTTS
+1205 KYFTEGGYTT
-1213 DVKAQSHY
+1213 
-1221 NKLKARQKG
+1221 LLARQKG
-1230 LAGIIGEAIVKQ
+1230 LAKIISEAIVKD
-1242 AIDTE
+1242 AINAE
-1247 IAETSTNI
+1247 IAETSTNV
-1255 DAVVKA
+1255 DAVVEA

-1304 GETVFDNSGKALLKY
+1304 GETVFDNKGKALLKY

-1343 KSDIEF
+1343 KGDIEF
-1349 IGKGFR
+1349 IGKSFR

-1398 GLPDVQIKIHGKT
+1398 GLPDVQIKIQGKT
-1411 FNIEAKMTNAQYSSV
+1411 FNIEAKMGNAQYSSV
-1426 TFAVSEDGNFIVKKD
+1426 TFAVSEDNNFIIKKD

-1453 QVQKGIKEAKSYLK
+1453 QVQKGIKAAKSYLK

-1486 DLKKTP
+1486 DLKKTSAT
-1492 VTIDGVEY
+1492 VDGVEY

-1522 NKKSNYPV
+1522 NKKPNYPV
-1530 DTIQLMGRGLFH
+1530 STIQLMGRGLFH

-1554 LKGKGTMTLR
+1554 LKGKGTINLR
-1564 IGSNS
+1564 VGSNS
-1569 EKRAATMADVNNG
+1569 QYKM
-1582 TVDSIYTDGTNTK
+1582 VDGVRTK
-1595 KKGER
+1595 
-1600 KTKRRVKSGNKK
+1600 TGNKK

-1618 PGIPKST
+1618 PLIPKAT

-1639 ALDALMQ
+1639 GLDALMQ

-1661 EQVFSDAILFSRSA
+1661 EQVFSNAVLFSRSA
-1675 NNETQGIS
+1675 NNETKGIS

-1696 KVIVTKPD
+1696 EVIVNAPN

-1722 LEEGHKFDFSE
+1722 LEQGHKFDFSE
-1733 FNQVVEGEIAPLFN
+1733 FNKVVEGKTAPLFN

-1757 TDNMYILTARAPE
+1757 TDNMYILTARSPE
-1770 AQVAI
+1770 AQLAI
-1775 KQFLDANGLNIPAE
+1775 KQFLDANGLNIPTE
-1789 NIVGLGRSEAS
+1789 NIVGLGKSEAS

-1822 AIQNVRAVENML
+1822 AIQNVKAV
-1834 SRSNVKA
+1834 
-1841 KVQQAKVKFSL
+1841 Q
-1852 STEQNLNWK
+1852 
-1861 TDSIGYMTTSFNV
+1861 
-1874 DGNNY
+1874 
-1879 NVTFYPTDLDDANF
+1879 
-1893 ELEFDL
+1893 
-1899 VTEAGVTQEMT
+1899 
-1910 GTGSQF
+1910 
-1916 KVLSTVYN
+1916 
-1924 GLLDVVKQKP
+1924 
-1934 GIETIGFSA
+1934 
-1943 LTKDKSR
+1943 
-1950 VRVYTVLM
+1950 
-1958 DKLSK
+1958 
-1963 QLGWKNNIYEYSS
+1963 
-1976 GSQIDFELAKPKVP
+1976 
-1990 KRKAKAT
+1990 
-1997 QSVASIP
+1997 
-2004 AVRNMLNQFD
+2004 NMLNQFD
-2014 VKSPVQKGRV
+2014 VKSKVQQARV

-2032 QFNNMLEELTGV
+2032 QFNSMLEEVTGV
-2044 DANEIIGAARARKR
+2044 DANEIISSARARKR
-2058 GLKRGRFRFFIPPS
+2058 GSKRGRFRFFIPPS
-2072 HEDLLGLLY
+2072 HEDFLGLLY

-2094 AFFEKAL
+2094 AFFDKAL

-2129 FKDVKKKLKR
+2129 FKGVKKKLKR
-2139 KIPGSDFTFEDA
+2139 KMPGSDFTFEDA
-2151 IRVYLFN
+2151 IRVYLFD

-2168 ETEVTELANKVKSD
+2168 EVEVVDLANKVKSD
-2182 PRLKA
+2182 PKLQA
-2187 YADAIEAISRQD
+2187 YADAIGAISRQD
-2199 GFVKPT
+2199 NFVKPN

-2215 DLDDATGRIGR
+2215 DLDDATGRVGR

-2235 NAKII
+2235 NAGII

-2248 IEAEYGRGLREAIE
+2248 IEAEYGRGLREALE
-2262 DMLYRIETGRNR
+2262 DMLYRIESGRNR
-2274 PSGSNKLVNAFV
+2274 PSGSNALVNKFV
-2286 NFINAAVSNV
+2286 NFINGAVSNV

-2321 IFAAAKAFAN
+2321 VFAAAKAFAN
-2331 QKQFWAD
+2331 QKQFWSD
-2338 FAMIFNSPEMKQRR
+2338 FAYIFNSDEMKQRR
-2352 GGIGTDV
+2352 GGIQTDV
-2359 NGAELAANIKNSRNP
+2359 NGAELAANIKNSKNP
-2374 LKKALAELLRMGFT
+2374 IKKAISELLRLGFT

-2410 KTYMK
+2410 KTYMR
-2415 QGMSKAQAE
+2415 QGMPKVEAE
-2424 ARAWLDFQ
+2424 SRAWLDFQ

-2461 FQNVTSQFNRLA
+2461 FQNVTSQFNRLG

-2493 QSDMSNASRIV
+2493 QSDISNASRII

-2509 QNLVFYGL
+2509 QNLIFYGL

-2529 EDDEKMLKKKGR
+2529 EDDEKMLKKQGR
-2541 VINGSIDS
+2541 MINGSIDS
-2549 VLRGAGVYGAIA
+2549 VLRGAGVYGAIV
-2561 ATIKNMAIKHMEQ
+2561 ATIKNMGIKYMEQ
-2574 RDAGYNKDESAVL
+2574 RDAGYNKDEAAVL
-2587 LEMLNVSPPLGIK
+2587 LELLNISPPLGIK

-2640 TTNIPTSQIYRNVQN
+2640 TTNIPTSQIYRNIQN
-2655 ARGALDERYETWQ
+2655 ARGALDERYATWQ
-2668 RILMSLGWSKYN
+2668 RILMAMGWSKYN
-2680 IGADDVVEEDSK
+2680 IGADDVVEEEGS
-2692 SKKKKKHG
+2692 SSNKKKKHG
-2700 ESSDSGRTVKRRT
+2700 ESSNSGRTVKKRT